1 MKVPPLDLVRQYH
14 AIKDELDAAVGEVMA
29 SGRYVLGEHVER
41 LEGEIAQDVG
51 VAHAVACASGS
62 DALLLSLVAL
72 GVGPGDEVVTTPFTF
87 FATASCI
94 ARLGARPVFADIDPQ
109 TFNLDPAAVEDAI
122 TDRTRAIIV
131 VHLYGQCADM
141 TALAHVADARGV
153 PIIEDACQAIGASHR
168 GRFAGSMGATGCF
181 SFYPTKNLSAAGDA
195 GMITTDDDALADQLR
210 RLRVHGSGRRY
221 HHDSLGIN
229 SRMDALQGAILR
241 VKLRHLPAWNE
252 ARRAIAQ
259 RYDEAFAS
267 LDVTTPVV
275 ADGNTHVYHQ
285 YVIRAE
291 NRDALA
297 GDVREDGI
305 AVETYYPI
313 PLHLQTCFADLG
325 YAEGAFPRSE
335 RASKETMALPVFAEM
350 TDEEITAVTDSL
362 ARAMAGAAGK
372 AHTVS

>member
-109 TFNLDPAAVEDAI
+109 TFNLDPAVVGDAI
-122 TDRTRAIIV
+122 TDRTRAIIP

-141 TALAHVADARGV
+141 TALARVADARGV

-195 GMITTDDDALADQLR
+195 GMITTNDDALADQLR

-229 SRMDALQGAILR
+229 SRMDAFQGAVLR

-297 GDVREDGI
+297 GHMREDGV

-313 PLHLQTCFADLG
+313 PLHLQTCFAGLG
-325 YAEGAFPRSE
+325 YTEGAFPSSE